1 MEPELAVEIADRM
14 SRKRSVIVAVAA
26 GAFLAVQLIA
36 RPFFVDG
43 PEAAR
48 HTQISFWAINA
59 VALLLALATGG
70 GLLNRRQLRDL
81 VNDEIARAH
90 RQTAMVAGFWVA
102 MAAAMLLFA
111 LHGFHPFTGR
121 EVAYITVTSSLLAAL
136 FVFSYLEFRAHRH
149 A

>member
-1 MEPELAVEIADRM
+1 MEPKLAVEIADRM
-14 SRKRSVIVAVAA
+14 SRKRSVVVAIAA

-36 RPFFVDG
+36 RPFFIAG

-48 HTQISFWAINA
+48 HTQINFWAINA
-59 VALLLALATGG
+59 LALLLALATGG
-70 GLLNRRQLRDL
+70 GLLNRRQLRVL

-90 RQTAMVAGFWVA
+90 RQSAIVAGFWVA
-102 MAAAMLLFA
+102 MTAAMILLA
-111 LHGFHPFTGR
+111 LQGFYPFTGQ

-136 FVFSYLEFRAHRH
+136 FVFSWLEFRAHRH